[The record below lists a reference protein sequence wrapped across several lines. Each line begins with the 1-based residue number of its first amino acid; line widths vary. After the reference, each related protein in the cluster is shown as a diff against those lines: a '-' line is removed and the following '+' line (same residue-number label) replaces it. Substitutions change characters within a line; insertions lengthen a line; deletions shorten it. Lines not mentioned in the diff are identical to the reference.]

1 MLYSRSTR
9 RNEGFFGSGNF
20 AALLIAIGLAT
31 LLRSSFENRHDL
43 QVLKTEYPSISFR
56 RSLARILAA
65 PCDGAGEVEVRAPAA
80 GLLLIRAR
88 DRLARPGETIATL
101 ITDRPAKGAAIGR
114 TLSNR

>member
-65 PCDGAGEVEVRAPAA
+65 LVSILGILA
-80 GLLLIRAR
+80 LIAVILR
-88 DRLARPGETIATL
+88 
-101 ITDRPAKGAAIGR
+101 K
-114 TLSNR
+114 